1 MKYPIPVKA
10 LEQNILVL
18 GKTRSGKS
26 SAMRSIVEPMLDA
39 KPAQPPCIIDPK
51 GDWYGLKSGY
61 EIVHFGNSHADVPLT
76 EHMGQAIAEIV
87 ATSTT
92 ATLLDLSEF
101 TVGQRTRFFVE
112 FAAAFFKA
120 HRGQRKLI
128 IDEVHN
134 FAPQGK
140 VYDPQSGLMLHWAN
154 RLASEGSGR
163 GITLMAA
170 SQRPQKT
177 HKDFVT
183 SMETLIAMRVIHKL
197 DRDAIKDWIDGC
209 GDPARGKEMLANIA
223 NLKRGTGWVWSPEI
237 EFGPELVHFPMFKT
251 YDSFKPQPSDIDVSG
266 WRQIPLDEIRE
277 RLSQFV
283 QQQEENDPKRLKRH
297 IAELEKLLKARDFKH
312 TEAGIESARKQGYEH
327 GFSAARSEC
336 EKTMI
341 DYSAELQRI
350 LSAAAETLNKA
361 ATQSAMTPILAPVP
375 LSRLP
380 LPAPVPPSPM
390 AKMFTTELAKANTQA
405 QRAFS
410 PTSASPTARKILDV
424 IHRTY
429 PVWISFDAAA
439 RRAGVSKASSA
450 YRKYVKEVVN
460 SGEIEGQNSK
470 LRSLPAFATAG
481 PINGTE
487 GVDAWLSRLPPS
499 YGNMLKAIADH
510 GGGRGIVKAKIA
522 EHAGVSP
529 TSSGLSAGLNELR
542 RLELVDE
549 TNGLYTLAEG
559 LR

>member
-1 MKYPIPVKA
+1 MKYPIPAKA

-26 SAMRSIVEPMLDA
+26 SAMRSIVEPMLDE
-39 KPAQPPCIIDPK
+39 KPVQPPCIIDPK
-51 GDWYGLKSGY
+51 GDWWGLKSGY
-61 EIVHFGNSHADVPLT
+61 EIVIFGGSHADVPLT
-76 EHMGQAIAEIV
+76 EHMGQAVAEIV

-101 TVGQRTRFFVE
+101 TVGQRTRFFVD
-112 FAAAFFKA
+112 FAAAFFRL

-140 VYDPQSGLMLHWAN
+140 VFDPQSGLMLHWAN

-183 SMETLIAMRVIHKL
+183 SMETLIAMKVIHKL

-209 GDPARGKEMLANIA
+209 GDAKKGREVLDSIA
-223 NLKRGTGWVWSPEI
+223 GLKRGTGWVWSPEI
-237 EFGPELVHFPMFKT
+237 EFGPQLVHFPMFQT
-251 YDSFKPQPSDIDVSG
+251 YDSFKPQPAEIDVSS
-266 WRQIPLDEIRE
+266 WRQIQVGEIRE
-277 RLSQFV
+277 RLALFV
-283 QQQEENDPKRLKRH
+283 QQQEENDPKVLRKRIADLEARLDNRPLLPPHRAALDQVREEGYRH
-297 IAELEKLLKARDFKH
+297 GLKIGRVEAHNAAVAKAQEAVKMFEDLQLKAR
-312 TEAGIESARKQGYEH
+312 Q
-327 GFSAARSEC
+327 
-336 EKTMI
+336 
-341 DYSAELQRI
+341 
-350 LSAAAETLNKA
+350 A
-361 ATQSAMTPILAPVP
+361 ATEICMVDIPK
-375 LSRLP
+375 
-380 LPAPVPPSPM
+380 PAPLEMSQSPM
-390 AKMFTTELAKANTQA
+390 AKMMATEIAIGNVLAT
-405 QRAFS
+405 RAFAGNSTS
-410 PTSASPTARKILDV
+410 PTSRKILDV

-439 RRAGVSKASSA
+439 RRAGVSKTSSA

-460 SGEIEGQNSK
+460 SGEVEGQDGK
-470 LRSLPAFATAG
+470 LRSLPAYAQSG
-481 PINGTE
+481 PIDGGLDTW
-487 GVDAWLSRLPPS
+487 VARLPPS
-499 YGNMLKAIADH
+499 YGKMLQTIADR
-510 GGGRGIVKAKIA
+510 GGGRGIVKERIA
-522 EHAGVSP
+522 EYAGVSP

-549 TNGLYTLAEG
+549 TNGLYTLADG